1 MSTLPTYPIHTVSYL
16 ATIVDSMPT
25 AIVVADQAGT
35 IVLVNTQTEILFGYA
50 RDEILGKQVE
60 ILLPDQFRR
69 RHPDLR
75 LGFMHHPKTRPMGAG
90 RDLYGLRKDG
100 SQFPVEIGLNPVT
113 TTDGLFIV
121 SAIVDITERKRQ
133 TEALEKSNLEFQRS
147 ESRFRVMFDNSAV
160 GMSMIGLDGK
170 IITANPALCRML
182 GRTLGELIGETPV
195 HLTYVDD
202 IAESRMLYEDLI
214 SGKTNHYVAEQR
226 FLRKDGEVF
235 WVQVSRSMVRDRGGE
250 PLYIMGLITDI
261 DNQKKAQA
269 NLAEQEARYRR
280 TLEQRVEERTH
291 ALAET
296 NERLQDEIKQR
307 ANIEAELA
315 KKAADEAVTAERTRL
330 ARDLHDA
337 VTQTLFAS
345 SMIAEVLPDLW
356 EVDVEEA
363 KKSTEELQQL
373 TRGAL
378 AEMRTLLLELRP
390 VALTQARLGD
400 LIKQLCEAFIGR
412 SRLPI
417 ELNIEGDGDLS
428 QEVLIAFYRIAQES
442 LNNVFKYARASR
454 VDVSLFISSSS
465 VHFETRDN
473 GVGFDLSTT
482 KPTSLG
488 MRIMRERAE
497 AIGADLEISSKLG
510 AGTSVE
516 ITWNENPKTK
526 PESLRNFYL

>member
-1 MSTLPTYPIHTVSYL
+1 MSTLPSDPIHTVSYL
-16 ATIVDSMPT
+16 ATIVDWMPT
-25 AIVVADQAGT
+25 AIVVADQVGT
-35 IVLVNTQTEILFGYA
+35 IVLVNTQTEILFGYT

-60 ILLPDQFRR
+60 ILLPEQFRR
-69 RHPDLR
+69 RHPNLR

-100 SQFPVEIGLNPVT
+100 SQFPIEIGLNPVT
-113 TTDGLFIV
+113 TPDGLFIV
-121 SAIVDITERKRQ
+121 SAIVDISERKKQ
-133 TEALEKSNLEFQRS
+133 TEALEKSNLELQRS
-147 ESRFRVMFDNSAV
+147 EARFRVMFDNSAV
-160 GMSMIGLDGK
+160 GMSMIGLDRK
-170 IITANPALCRML
+170 IITANPAMCSMMD
-182 GRTLGELIGETPV
+182 RTLGEFVDHDLMYFIYPEDIEET
-195 HLTYVDD
+195 T
-202 IAESRMLYEDLI
+202 RLYQDLI
-214 SGKTNHYVAEQR
+214 SGETDHHVKEQR
-226 FLRKDGEVF
+226 FLRKNGEMF
-235 WVQVSRSMVRDRGGE
+235 WAQTSMSMVHDRGGD
-250 PLYIMGLITDI
+250 PLYIMALITDI
-261 DNQKKAQA
+261 DDQKQAQA
-269 NLAEQEARYRR
+269 HLAAQEAKYRR

-291 ALAET
+291 ALAKT
-296 NERLQDEIKQR
+296 NERLQEEIKQR
-307 ANIEAELA
+307 ADIEAELA
-315 KKAADEAVTAERTRL
+315 KKAADEAVTADRTRL

-356 EVDVEEA
+356 EVDVDEA
-363 KKSTEELQQL
+363 KRSTEELQQL

-417 ELNIEGDGDLS
+417 VLNIEGDGDLP

-454 VDVSLFISSSS
+454 VDVSLLISSSS

-497 AIGADLEISSKLG
+497 AIGADLQISSKLG

-516 ITWNENPKTK
+516 ITWNEDPHIKPGNP
-526 PESLRNFYL
+526 